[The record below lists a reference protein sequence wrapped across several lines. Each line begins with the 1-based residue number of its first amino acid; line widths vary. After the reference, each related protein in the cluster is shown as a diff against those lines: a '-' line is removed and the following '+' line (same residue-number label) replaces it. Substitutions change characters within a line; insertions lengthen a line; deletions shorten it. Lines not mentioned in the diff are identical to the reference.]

1 MGKFEPS
8 TDETERLTFFPDGT
22 AMVIRYSM
30 LTGKFNKC
38 TLKLTRQQYDDWQVK
53 RRLIQDAMPHLDK
66 EEREFLMTGY
76 TPEDWAKMF
85 PPEKGDE
92 DAI

>member
-1 MGKFEPS
+1 MGKFEQS

-30 LTGKFNKC
+30 LNGKFNKC
-38 TLKLTRQQYDDWQVK
+38 TLKLTEEQYNLWKVK
-53 RRLIQDAMPHLDK
+53 RMLIQDAMPHLDK

-76 TPEDWAKMF
+76 TPEDWNTMF
-85 PPEKGDE
+85 PPEEDE
-92 DAI
+92 DA